1 MARMVYCVKLGRE
14 LPGLERPP
22 FPGELGQRIYE
33 HISKQAYDMWQA
45 ESTNVINERG
55 LSMGDPEA
63 RKVLRQ
69 EMEKFF
75 FGNPK
80 QPAGTSSART
90 VGAANGPRLVFC
102 VKLGREL
109 PGLARPPMPGE
120 LGQRIYEQISQQAYD
135 MWEAQRTLII
145 NHYGLNLA
153 DPESRKILR
162 EQMEEFF
169 FGSDAQMPE
178 GWVPEAAGAGASSKG
193 GGGASSKGGGGGAP
207 ASKGGGGGAAQRK

>member
-1 MARMVYCVKLGRE
+1 
-14 LPGLERPP
+14 
-22 FPGELGQRIYE
+22 
-33 HISKQAYDMWQA
+33 
-45 ESTNVINERG
+45 
-55 LSMGDPEA
+55 
-63 RKVLRQ
+63 
-69 EMEKFF
+69 MEKFF
-75 FGNPK
+75 FSSPK
-80 QPAGTSSART
+80 QPAGQ
-90 VGAANGPRLVFC
+90 GATRAIGTAKGPRLVFC
-102 VKLGREL
+102 AKLGREL

-178 GWVPEAAGAGASSKG
+178 GWTPEAVGAGASSKDGGAPSSKG
-193 GGGASSKGGGGGAP
+193 GGGAPS
-207 ASKGGGGGAAQRK
+207 SKGGGGGAAQRK